1 MKKSLLSFSVNNR
14 GDRLKLNILSGVAI
28 KGVSIALSFIFVP
41 LVLSYLTSYKYG
53 IWLTLNSVVSWFS
66 MMDIGL
72 AGGLRLK
79 LQETLAKKDW
89 ATSKDY
95 ISSTYTLLFFISLLC
110 AAILLI
116 VVVFSNIDFASF
128 FKVDNSY
135 NTELKT
141 ILIITIIC
149 FFSRFML
156 QPISVILQADQR
168 DYLQS
173 FMMLME
179 QILNVIGI
187 IIVNYYTK
195 ESLLYASILFAI
207 TPILNLFMFSFI
219 LFSKR
224 YKLIRPQLFY
234 LKKEFT
240 KPLLSIGFNIFIT
253 SLSMVFIVQF
263 NNILI
268 VNYYTPNDVTIYNL
282 LIKVFGSISAFYMLL
297 ISPLW
302 SAFGNA
308 YACNDLDWIKRVF
321 KKIFKLFYIF
331 LIAYIVL
338 AIFSPY
344 IYMVWAGIEIND
356 YVIISVCG
364 LYFLIQ
370 NIEST
375 YANLFNGTGRNEY
388 VILQRNMM
396 LYGAL
401 VNIPLIVLFSG
412 YYGMGLYS
420 VFLANLTALI
430 PRTIT
435 YIFKGSKLLNKGLN

>member
-1 MKKSLLSFSVNNR
+1 MKNKFISLSSNSR
-14 GDRLKLNILSGVAI
+14 GGRLKMNILSGLAI

-66 MMDIGL
+66 IMDIGL

-89 ATSKDY
+89 ATSKEY
-95 ISSTYTLLFFISLLC
+95 ISSTYTLLLYISLACMTIFISIVLLTD
-110 AAILLI
+110 I
-116 VVVFSNIDFASF
+116 NYASF
-128 FKVDNSY
+128 FKVNNSY
-135 NTELKT
+135 NTELRT

-149 FFSRFML
+149 FFSRFTL

-179 QILNVIGI
+179 QLLNVIGI
-187 IIVNYYTK
+187 IIINSFTK
-195 ESLLYASILFAI
+195 GSLLYASIIFTL
-207 TPILNLFMFSFI
+207 TPIVNLS
-219 LFSKR
+219 LFSVLLFSNR
-224 YKLIRPQLFY
+224 YKYIRPQLLY
-234 LKKEFT
+234 IKKECT
-240 KPLLSIGFNIFIT
+240 KPLLNIGFNIFIT
-253 SLSMVFIVQF
+253 SLSMIFIVQF

-268 VNYYTPNDVTIYNL
+268 VKFYTPNDVTIYNL
-282 LIKVFGSISAFYMLL
+282 LIKVFGSVSAFYILL

-308 YACNDLDWIKRVF
+308 YACNDLNWIKRVF
-321 KKIFKLFYIF
+321 KKVLKLFYIF
-331 LIAYIVL
+331 LLAYCVL
-338 AIFSPY
+338 IILSPSIFKL
-344 IYMVWAGIEIND
+344 WTRIEIND
-356 YVIISVCG
+356 YVLISFCG
-364 LYFLIQ
+364 TYFLLQ

-375 YANLFNGTGRNEY
+375 YAYLFNGTGRKKY

-430 PRTIT
+430 PRTII
-435 YIFKGSKLLNKGLN
+435 YIYKGSKLLNKGLN